1 MTASASPDPIGGA
14 ASGASS
20 PEAKADLQDLRHDV
34 EETASVA
41 AERGKGFAAAARQH
55 ALSYVDDRKGEAAR
69 SVSDLAKSLRDSG
82 KTFDDRPNIRAF
94 FDSAAEG
101 LDDFAGS
108 IERRSLDDFYREAE
122 AYARRSPVTVAV
134 GAFAAGFLLSRFVK
148 ASGNTET
155 DLSHDL
161 RHDRYRA

>member
-1 MTASASPDPIGGA
+1 MTASASPDPVGGTKPA
-14 ASGASS
+14 
-20 PEAKADLQDLRHDV
+20 ETRADLEDLRHDV
-34 EETASVA
+34 EDTASLA
-41 AERGKGFAAAARQH
+41 AERGKGFAAAARKH

-108 IERRSLDDFYREAE
+108 IDRRSLDDLYYEAE

-134 GAFAAGFLLSRFVK
+134 ATFAAGFLLSRLVK
-148 ASGNTET
+148 ASGT
-155 DLSHDL
+155 DEA
-161 RHDRYRA
+161 DRSYDGYRA